1 MGAYFLEINGY
12 EYLVKNF
19 VIEMENIAV
28 WVADNIIDRDFLK
41 EIIESLLFE
50 DDYSEELKLK
60 ISNLPFKTIN

>member
-1 MGAYFLEINGY
+1 MSTLLKILLLKWKILLYR
-12 EYLVKNF
+12 
-19 VIEMENIAV
+19 
-28 WVADNIIDRDFLK
+28 VADNIIDRDFLK